1 MRYATSVSVVVV
13 TANLLLEEVILI
25 DVNPVIV
32 ISSTGT
38 LETLLKALLKD
49 SDSILEITN
58 SADVL
63 KLVQL
68 IICDELNDIPTF
80 ILLVGE
86 DDGCELEGEDDGCE
100 LGGMVGSKKSH
111 EV

>member
-25 DVNPVIV
+25 DANPVIV

-68 IICDELNDIPTF
+68 IICDESNDIPTF